1 MISLGRQANT
11 PLMSTSRMAHRAAS
25 HHPEE
30 GVAERVRPV
39 PFVSAW
45 SGVRGIW
52 GRGDGVGEEEQHL
65 HPIRFVLLSCQS
77 AFWISPTL
85 VSFLPPPTP
94 ILAYL
99 RFIGKDQSFKDQLV
113 N

>member
-1 MISLGRQANT
+1 MISLGMQANT

-25 HHPEE
+25 HHAEE

-39 PFVSAW
+39 PSCQHGAE
-45 SGVRGIW
+45 SGASGGADV
-52 GRGDGVGEEEQHL
+52 VGEEEQHL

-77 AFWISPTL
+77 AFWISPTR

-99 RFIGKDQSFKDQLV
+99 RFRGKDQPFKDQLV